1 MNAGRPI
8 RVLHFGRFYNDRFGG
23 SERHVAALLPGL
35 MERGIEVAN
44 VVANDHFAKEVI
56 RPEGYPI
63 YKMPSLGL
71 VAGTALCPTMPLF
84 ARRLC
89 EEKQFDIAHL
99 HFPDPLTH
107 LVAYALPRSVKIVIG
122 WHSDIIRQ
130 QRLLKFYRPFLDN
143 IVGRANAVIAA
154 TPKHFSSST
163 QMGAISDPSRKH
175 VIPYGIDYAPYED
188 TRNIQEGA
196 SIRNQ
201 HPGRKIIFALGR
213 HVYYKGFEYLIRAM
227 AQLDDAV
234 LLLGS
239 SGPLTEDLRT
249 LAAEILPPDRV
260 KFLGR
265 VPDAQL
271 ASYYHAC
278 DIYCMPSTQ
287 PSEAF
292 GLVQIEA
299 MACGK
304 PVVCCELN
312 NGVTYV
318 NQHEQTGLV
327 VPPADP
333 DALAGAL
340 RRLLDNP
347 DEAKRFGAAGKR
359 RAYEHFNI
367 PDMCDKTVA
376 VYRSILTDRE

>member
-1 MNAGRPI
+1 MNPGKPI

-35 MERGIEVAN
+35 VERGVEVAN
-44 VVANDHFAKEVI
+44 VVANDHFAKEVLSQD
-56 RPEGYPI
+56 GYPI
-63 YKMPSLGL
+63 YKLPSLG
-71 VAGTALCPTMPLF
+71 VFAGTALCPTMPLF
-84 ARRLC
+84 ARRLS
-89 EEKQFDIAHL
+89 EEGQFDIAHL

-107 LVAYALPRSVKIVIG
+107 LVTYALPPSVKIVIG

-130 QRLLKFYRPFLDN
+130 QRLLKLYRPFLDN
-143 IVGRANAVIAA
+143 IVGRADAVIAA

-163 QMGAISDPSRKH
+163 QMGAISDPAKKH
-175 VIPYGIDYAPYED
+175 VIPYGIDYGPYTD
-188 TRNIQEGA
+188 ARNIKEATG
-196 SIRNQ
+196 IRSRY
-201 HPGRKIIFALGR
+201 PGRKIVFALGR

-227 AQLDDAV
+227 AELDDAV

-239 SGPLTEDLRT
+239 SGPLTESLKA
-249 LAAEILPPDRV
+249 LAAEILPPGRV
-260 KFLGR
+260 EFLGR
-265 VPDAQL
+265 VSEAQL
-271 ASYYHAC
+271 PSYYHAC
-278 DIYCMPSTQ
+278 DVYCMPSTQ

-333 DALAGAL
+333 AALAGAL
-340 RRLLDNP
+340 RRLFDNP
-347 DEAKRFGAAGKR
+347 DEARRLGAAGKR
-359 RAYEHFNI
+359 RALGHFDI
-367 PDMCDKTVA
+367 PSMCDKTLE
-376 VYRSILTDRE
+376 VYRRVLAEA